1 MKTNNPHVG
10 TGCRHRR
17 GMQTT
22 NKQEE
27 LKRFSKNLRDA
38 FAKSDFPTMASLA
51 DAAGIDH
58 TAVRMA
64 MAGNQFMNIIT
75 LTKVCKALNV
85 SLDEVMKGV
94 VEY

>member
-1 MKTNNPHVG
+1 M
-10 TGCRHRR
+10 
-17 GMQTT
+17 

-38 FAKSDFPTMASLA
+38 FAKSDYPTMSSLA
-51 DAAGIDH
+51 DEAGIDH

>member
-1 MKTNNPHVG
+1 M
-10 TGCRHRR
+10 
-17 GMQTT
+17 

-27 LKRFSKNLRDA
+27 LKRFSRNLRDA

-51 DAAGIDH
+51 DEAGIDH

-64 MAGNQFMNIIT
+64 MAGNQFMDIIT
-75 LTKVCKALNV
+75 LTKVCKALGV
-85 SLDEVMKGV
+85 SLDKIMEGV